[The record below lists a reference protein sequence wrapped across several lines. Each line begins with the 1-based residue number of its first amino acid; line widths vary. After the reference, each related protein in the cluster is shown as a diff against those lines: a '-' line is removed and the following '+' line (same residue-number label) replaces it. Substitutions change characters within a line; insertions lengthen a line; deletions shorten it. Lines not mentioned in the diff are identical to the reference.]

1 MYTNNIEG
9 ERMDNLTFI
18 KNISERINKY
28 KYIYKLGSSQRYY
41 FRIDQ
46 ISYSKE
52 WKEGATPHNE
62 EYYVLVEKTLVT
74 LTNHPEKLF
83 NFIEKN
89 FGQLPITFST
99 PTFIPG
105 KSLYIGLIKEETDT
119 QNIPTIE
126 DYFKIEKENEKKK
139 IIECLKKQLKLNE
152 KDKINFVFIVEENKP
167 AGNLE
172 ETSGEAI
179 ISNKIYTPFWL
190 KYNEKKRYYL
200 DYINPIKIIDLDKTK

>member
-1 MYTNNIEG
+1 MYNNNIEG
-9 ERMDNLTFI
+9 GRMDKNSFI
-18 KNISERINKY
+18 KKISEIIEKY
-28 KYIYKLGSSQRYY
+28 NLVRGKKFQRHY
-41 FRIDQ
+41 FIIEQ
-46 ISYSKE
+46 IEYSKE
-52 WKEGATPHNE
+52 WKEGATPHNQ

-83 NFIEKN
+83 DFIEKN

-119 QNIPTIE
+119 QNVQTIE

-139 IIECLKKQLKLNE
+139 IIECLQKQLKLNE
-152 KDKINFVFIVEENKP
+152 KDKINFVFIVEENKS

-190 KYNEKKRYYL
+190 KYNEKKGYYL
-200 DYINPIKIIDLDKTK
+200 DYVKPIKIIDLDKKEV